1 MTIASPKGGAVV
13 HDKISDAVGGRSANP
28 ADLISLGFK
37 AMGVKFQPYRIEQD
51 AMKIPGTNFVQGE
64 PYKPFAV
71 TDGRSSQGSNT
82 LPACSLPNMSSRRW
96 ADARR
101 ILMLV
106 VIGSTGPLDR
116 LL

>member
-13 HDKISDAVGGRSANP
+13 HDKISDAVGGRFANP

-51 AMKIPGTNFVQGE
+51 AMNIPGTKFVQGE

-71 TDGRSSQGSNT
+71 TDGRLITGQQYSSG
-82 LPACSLPNMSSRRW
+82 
-96 ADARR
+96 
-101 ILMLV
+101 MLTAEH
-106 VIGSTGPLDR
+106 VIKALG
-116 LL
+116 